1 MSAPRFVGRHI
12 ELQALDRFLSAPQAG
27 LAILYGRRRV
37 GKTTLLEQWLSHGPR
52 EALYWTATTKG
63 AAILLRDFS
72 QALLR
77 SDRRFTA
84 PIPESFTFP
93 SWEEAFERLGHIA
106 EASPDPFVVVL
117 DEFTYL
123 IAAYPPVASVLQVA
137 WDRRLSKI
145 PQLRLILTGS
155 SIGLMER
162 HVLAA
167 NAPLYGRA
175 SAVLQLHP
183 LPYGTFVEVFPD
195 WSPDERVAAYAV
207 TGGVPA
213 YLAPLARGK
222 SFVEGLR
229 DFALVPGSL
238 YLNDPI
244 LLLHEQLQDTTIYV
258 SILQAIARGA
268 HSWPDIAREALMA
281 QNHVGYYVKNME
293 VLRLV
298 AGRVPVL
305 AGNAERRRGLRYH
318 IQDPFLRFYFRF
330 VEPHLSDLE
339 RGRTSR
345 AVQTIREDLRA
356 FIGKY
361 VFEDLCREWVSESAE
376 ADLIGFLPETTGSFW
391 SQTDQPVELDIV
403 AASRRAKRL
412 LIGEAKWGDKPV
424 AEKILTDLIA
434 RSQRMPQVAQGW
446 RTDYVLFARKGF
458 TPALTR
464 YAASIGAQL
473 ITLVDLEDRLV
484 KGARARSRKVH

>member
-1 MSAPRFVGRHI
+1 MARFVGRQI
-12 ELQALDRFLSAPQAG
+12 ELQALDRFLSSPQAG

-37 GKTTLLEQWLSHGPR
+37 GKTALLEQWLSHGPR

-63 AAILLRDFS
+63 AAVLLRDFS
-72 QALLR
+72 QAILR
-77 SDRRFTA
+77 GDWRFTA
-84 PIPESFTFP
+84 PVPESFTF
-93 SWEEAFERLGHIA
+93 SRWEDALERLGDIA
-106 EASPDPFVVVL
+106 EASPNPFIVVL

-145 PQLRLILTGS
+145 KQLRLILTGS

-175 SAVLQLHP
+175 SFVLQLHP
-183 LPYGTFVEVFPD
+183 LPYGTFVEIFPD
-195 WSPDERVAAYAV
+195 WSPDELVAAYAV

-213 YLAPLARGK
+213 YLALLARGK
-222 SFVEGLR
+222 SFVEALR
-229 DFALVPGSL
+229 DHALVPGSL
-238 YLNDPI
+238 YLNDPL
-244 LLLHEQLQDTTIYV
+244 LLLHEQLQDTAAYV

-268 HSWPDIAREALMA
+268 HAWADIAREAMIA
-281 QNHVGYYVKNME
+281 PNHVGYYVKNME
-293 VLRLV
+293 ALRLV
-298 AGRVPVL
+298 SGRLPVL
-305 AGNAERRRGLRYH
+305 AGPAQRRRGARYH

-339 RGRTSR
+339 RGRAGR

-356 FIGKY
+356 FVGKY
-361 VFEDLCREWVSESAE
+361 VFEELCREWVIDAAE
-376 ADLIGFLPETTGSFW
+376 TGLVDFLPETTGSYW
-391 SQTDQPVELDIV
+391 TQTDQPVELDIV
-403 AASRRAKRL
+403 AASRRSKRL

-424 AEKILTDLIA
+424 AEKILKDLFE

-446 RTDYVLFARKGF
+446 QTDYVLFARKGF

-464 YAASIGAQL
+464 LAATRG
-473 ITLVDLEDRLV
+473 VRLV
-484 KGARARSRKVH
+484 TLADIESLLVASLQKHER

>member
-1 MSAPRFVGRHI
+1 MAQFVGRHI
-12 ELQALDRFLSAPQAG
+12 ELQALDRFLHAPQAG

-37 GKTTLLEQWLSHGPR
+37 GKTALLEHWLSRGPR
-52 EALYWTATTKG
+52 EALYWTATMKG
-63 AAILLRDFS
+63 AAALLRDFS
-72 QALLR
+72 QAVLR
-77 SDRRFTA
+77 GDPRFTA
-84 PIPESFTFP
+84 PILENFNFA
-93 SWEEAFERLGHIA
+93 SWEAALDRLGDIA
-106 EASPDPFVVVL
+106 EASPGPYVVVL

-123 IAAYPPVASVLQVA
+123 LAAYPPVASVLQVA

-145 PQLRLILTGS
+145 GPLRLILTGS

-162 HVLAA
+162 HVLAG

-175 SAVLQLHP
+175 SFALQLHP
-183 LPYGTFVEVFPD
+183 LPYATFVEVFSD
-195 WSPDERVAAYAV
+195 WSADERVAAYAV

-238 YLNDPI
+238 YLNDPL
-244 LLLHEQLQDTTIYV
+244 LLLHEQLHDTAAYV

-268 HSWPDIAREALMA
+268 HTWTDIAREALIA
-281 QNHVGYYVKNME
+281 PNHVGYYVKNME
-293 VLRLV
+293 ALRLV
-298 AGRVPVL
+298 SGRVPVL
-305 AGNAERRRGLRYH
+305 AGPTQRRRGVRYH

-339 RGRTSR
+339 RGRAGR

-356 FIGKY
+356 FVGKY
-361 VFEDLCREWVSESAE
+361 VFEELCREWVIDAAE
-376 ADLIGFLPETTGSFW
+376 AGLVDFLPETTGSYW
-391 SQTDQPVELDIV
+391 TQTDQPVELDIV

-424 AEKILTDLIA
+424 AEKVLTDLLE

-446 RTDYVLFARKGF
+446 QTDYVLFGRKGF

-464 YAASIGAQL
+464 LAATRGVRL
-473 ITLVDLEDRLV
+473 VTLVDIESQLV
-484 KGARARSRKVH
+484 ASLQKPGR